1 MLALVRMLV
10 RVIRSKQM
18 TSNTLWGFNFITVLS
33 EQNSTLFFTVRIVHS
48 APMYIGVPPPLPPE
62 NNGCEKRDQLNFR
75 RAKLVNGSA
84 PVKWALI
91 KYEADSSRS
100 GGGVL
105 CNANGYWSCWHS
117 DREVWSER
125 RNMLCRFRRMQRS
138 VKSSMVKS
146 KPSTVR
152 RIAGMVEILVYFVLK
167 SIIRKFLA
175 KYNVKII
182 MFFVTMLSCTN
193 ISNILIYE
201 ILKWVVHTKICTNEN
216 YLSEWCDQEYKSGVI
231 LYCQNRVTGL

>member
-1 MLALVRMLV
+1 
-10 RVIRSKQM
+10 
-18 TSNTLWGFNFITVLS
+18 
-33 EQNSTLFFTVRIVHS
+33 
-48 APMYIGVPPPLPPE
+48 
-62 NNGCEKRDQLNFR
+62 
-75 RAKLVNGSA
+75 
-84 PVKWALI
+84 
-91 KYEADSSRS
+91 
-100 GGGVL
+100 
-105 CNANGYWSCWHS
+105 
-117 DREVWSER
+117 
-125 RNMLCRFRRMQRS
+125 
-138 VKSSMVKS
+138 MVKS

-201 ILKWVVHTKICTNEN
+201 ILKWVVHTKICNNEN